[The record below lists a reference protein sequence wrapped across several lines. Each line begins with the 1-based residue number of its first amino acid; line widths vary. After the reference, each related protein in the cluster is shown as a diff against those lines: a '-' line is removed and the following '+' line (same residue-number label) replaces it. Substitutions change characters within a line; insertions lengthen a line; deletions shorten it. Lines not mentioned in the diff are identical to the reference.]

1 MTMDDND
8 LKLDGNAAAGML
20 AEVFTFEAT
29 TAHVR
34 CAGCGH
40 EDAVGAAM
48 VYANAPGVVM
58 RCRGCSGVL
67 MRFAEIRDRV
77 VVDMRGAAML
87 ALYAGETGETTTS

>member
-1 MTMDDND
+1 MHDSD
-8 LKLDGNAAAGML
+8 LRLDGNAAAGLL
-20 AEVFTFEAT
+20 AEVFALEAT

-40 EDAVGAAM
+40 EEAVGATM
-48 VYANAPGVVM
+48 VYANAPGMVL
-58 RCRGCSGVL
+58 RCRACSAVL

-87 ALYAGETGETTTS
+87 MLYAPEGGETTTS